1 MKQSKHHFHILFI
14 RHYFEHQFW
23 TTIRTRLFMMQVQWR
38 LDHALF
44 NIQLNTRLIKHLSN
58 YEPQLLNDRCAWFC
72 TGIFFI
78 SLSTKSTVKLLN
90 MTKVKISIVKM
101 RFVKYFFPHQILINI
116 NFKILLHS
124 VKEKINY
131 IYPGTL
137 NFMLIWN
144 KNFAWKSNNACIYK
158 HWRFIFLFINI
169 FIIFMLI

>member
-1 MKQSKHHFHILFI
+1 MNQSKHHFHILFI

-44 NIQLNTRLIKHLSN
+44 NTQLNTRLIKHLSN

-90 MTKVKISIVKM
+90 ITKVKISIVKM
-101 RFVKYFFPHQILINI
+101 RFVKYFSLHQKLMNI

-131 IYPGTL
+131 IYFRILCWFEIRTL
-137 NFMLIWN
+137 REKVITPV
-144 KNFAWKSNNACIYK
+144 
-158 HWRFIFLFINI
+158 FINI
-169 FIIFMLI
+169 EDSYFCL